1 MWLSK
6 KQKICRLK
14 ILHYF
19 IESFFFLLCVD
30 MLGLGISDKNLFRKR
45 LNGRNKWL
53 VPTEF
58 RLVRGTENSRN
69 SIPNHSVEEKTIRN
83 SVRWNKNTVEANF
96 RNFVPKHFADENM
109 LTVLFSGTGNFHFE
123 SLSQNAAAE
132 NFTNSV
138 RKEDF

>member
-6 KQKICRLK
+6 EQKNCRLK

-30 MLGLGISDKNLFRKR
+30 MLGLGISGKKLFRKR
-45 LNGRNKWL
+45 WL
-53 VPTEF
+53 VPTKF
-58 RLVRGTENSRN
+58 RLFRGTENSRN

-83 SVRWNKNTVEANF
+83 SVRRNKNTVEANF

-109 LTVLFSGTGNFHFE
+109 LAILFSGTGNFHFE

-132 NFTNSV
+132 NFKNSV
-138 RKEDF
+138 RKDYF